1 MHHSGARAARVR
13 TAVDTRMAAGI
24 PADIAKQLFV
34 SIKNDERAAVRALVA
49 AFPEILRVSF
59 TAAALAQK

>member
-1 MHHSGARAARVR
+1 
-13 TAVDTRMAAGI
+13 MAAGI